1 MYSPTPYSR
10 STPRLFQPPRRHGV
24 LTQVAGMLR
33 LKPAEAMWLGSSRIV
48 ASQDGIAW
56 RLQFESGPA
65 QGRSRPCVQLP
76 VTVTNL
82 DADALLRLL
91 TEQSRLLAEH
101 SLYLG
106 VSPEGCIE
114 LTSMQ
119 WFDRPSE
126 LLNTLQRTMSEVGK
140 LLEGLRGTG
149 TGR

>member
-1 MYSPTPYSR
+1 MYSPTPHSR
-10 STPRLFQPPRRHGV
+10 PMPRLFQPSRRHGV
-24 LTQVAGMLR
+24 LTQFAGMLR
-33 LKPAEAMWLGSSRIV
+33 LKPAQAMWLGSSRTV

-56 RLQFESGPA
+56 RLQFETGPA

-76 VTVTNL
+76 VSVTQL
-82 DADALLRLL
+82 GTDALLRLL
-91 TEQSRLLAEH
+91 TEQHRLLAEH

-106 VSPEGCIE
+106 VSPEGRIE

-140 LLEGLRGTG
+140 LLEGLRGNDTG
-149 TGR
+149 G